1 MTIQHTPNYSLPF
14 PSTDRVDA
22 ADVPKDISALAG
34 ATDNALV
41 AVRADELIGEI
52 KIWPIAAPPNRFLN
66 CDGALYSRSEYPN
79 LFNAIGTT
87 FNQPGDPGTGFRV
100 PDGRGRTIMG
110 VDGSAGRLSANDTLG
125 KSGGK
130 ETAALSVSNLPV
142 HNHPDNIGV
151 AAAGAH
157 GHSVNDPGHVHT
169 TDAQGNHGHTLTID
183 SNSAV
188 PASNPLV
195 SSPDGWESWPLQIG
209 VTNVRNAPASPGG
222 PVTANLG
229 IHYHTGTADVNGE
242 HSHNV
247 NGAATGIS
255 VNGVGDHTHTKTG
268 SVQGAGGNVEHE
280 NLPPYMVANY
290 IIRYA

>member
-66 CDGALYSRSEYPN
+66 CDGSLYGRSDFPAL
-79 LFNAIGTT
+79 FAAIGTT

-142 HNHPDNIGV
+142 HNHPDNIGI

-157 GHSVNDPGHVHT
+157 DHT
-169 TDAQGNHGHTLTID
+169 TYGSTDDMNANHAHSGATSTVLMG
-183 SNSAV
+183 SGGEG
-188 PASNPLV
+188 L
-195 SSPDGWESWPLQIG
+195 IG
-209 VTNVRNAPASPGG
+209 FLAGG
-222 PVTANLG
+222 PGNGFGVKQLG
-229 IHYHTGTADVNGE
+229 ASFETGPADAT
-242 HSHNV
+242 HDHNV
-247 NGAATGIS
+247 TGVGI
-255 VNGVGDHTHTKTG
+255 NGVGDHTHTKTG
-268 SVQGAGGNVEHE
+268 SVQGAGGNIEHE